1 MLEAMKY
8 GACSLVAATDEFKHV
23 GYAYL
28 PRCCCSTR
36 SKLAACPAEPALP
49 MILSL
54 PANDPQPACS
64 PDSRSAIMPLA
75 LPVGGYTFASCRQ
88 LPVCS
93 HQSRLAVSSEG
104 F

>member
-23 GYAYL
+23 GNAYL
-28 PRCCCSTR
+28 PRLCCSTR

-54 PANDPQPACS
+54 PAKDPQPACS
-64 PDSRSAIMPLA
+64 PDSRSAIMSLA
-75 LPVGGYTFASCRQ
+75 LPVGGCTFASSRQ

-93 HQSRLAVSSEG
+93 HQSRLALPSEG